1 MKPEWP
7 LGGDVVEGIN
17 YPSGAFQRRLLRIF
31 HVARN

>member
-17 YPSGAFQRRLLRIF
+17 YPSFPEKIVKVLSRC
-31 HVARN
+31 